1 MTVVYVTLGVFFALA
16 LTAAIRAQLAFVHRA
31 GDLGLWPGGPKV
43 SLNPETGRKR
53 LALFIE
59 PGEGD
64 LTRMRNRAACLYAVA
79 VVLIPTSVGIVM
91 GLGAAR

>member
-1 MTVVYVTLGVFFALA
+1 MTVVCHAWGVLRAGADCRHPTL
-16 LTAAIRAQLAFVHRA
+16 LAFVHRA

-59 PGEGD
+59 PRRV
-64 LTRMRNRAACLYAVA
+64 LAAHIRNRAACLYAVA
-79 VVLIPTSVGIVM
+79 VVLIPT
-91 GLGAAR
+91 